1 LKLRHLLM
9 GLCLS
14 ALIAPKTQA
23 QDYKN
28 IVNTRFNTV
37 ASGPMDAVIV
47 DVPNGAD
54 AATIDKA
61 IAAKVNG
68 ARLARRSTLM
78 REISILR
85 QTFHLKGEIAP
96 GIADIVYVR
105 QNGKLILPQSKG
117 LGRAEGPNDIDFV
130 FPITAAASD
139 GGWTQA
145 QHDELVAVKNIMYV
159 ALKTVYGDPSWSG
172 TVTVINGDNTTSIP
186 SDPNVISGGIYDIS
200 NKKIIFAQYNSIQSK
215 VLNLTQMMAI
225 AFHGP
230 DAISYDA
237 WERGM
242 ARAATLES
250 VRSAIPALN
259 GTFGNNSVDPAD
271 PLWQA
276 MDRYDLLNQPP
287 LGNDRFF
294 PVSKTN
300 GVANEASFPLLLI
313 PRLTMSGTAW
323 LKALAETPSF
333 LRNFNTA
340 YYAAFTT
347 DPTVKNNIP
356 ALKQL
361 ASQALAGAQIEGL
374 SFTDWYQRQFVL
386 DTSVSPGT
394 KLYAFVL
401 PLRPDPADD
410 KDDFGYGVV
419 LYYFQ
424 TTFDTSGNSDEVSLN
439 GTSYPIY
446 WDYTYTNRLFLA
458 AQYERV
464 DIRNGIGTVAPT
476 FFATIGGDPNLNGQ
490 MRVTMDFPVN
500 SENVRLYVAPRNMGK
515 VQTTSGTVGYFY
527 GAVVGM
533 DTGKVQITTDTGANA
548 TFDVK
553 QGSFGGALDPSA
565 LSRPTRATLTVL
577 DSTNAQV
584 GQRKVNIGYTSNSDP
599 NSRLQEYE
607 SVLYVND
614 PVTSLTHTFP
624 VGPAMISF
632 PIQPLKPRA
641 GDALLNPTN
650 DLPLF
655 NDGNLLLAEWRQNLN
670 KADGD
675 NYLRYPSLDP
685 LKPGKG
691 YWENF
696 GGDTDVKIT
705 GRTTTLDQDL
715 SLGLLHGWNQI
726 GTPYNSPVNVSDLQ
740 FQYLADNVPVDLA
753 TAISKGYIVAQ
764 NVPGAG
770 QVAVWEYTT
779 ASGYIPATTL
789 QPWKGYWIRVL
800 VSEGVTITY
809 PNPTGPSRSIMLS
822 RGIKRAAP
830 VAVSGWAIPL
840 SVRGTD
846 GTGGTAY
853 LGQSDQAVSGY
864 DAKLDAMR
872 PPEFTR
878 AVPTVSF
885 PHPEWG
891 ANAGNYFSDIHGAGS
906 RDPWTVAVYAPNP
919 TRSYTLTWS
928 SLTNVP
934 RTTRLIL
941 VDMAT
946 GKRQYMQSSSGYSF
960 VPGNSPTRQ
969 FQILTEERTRGSLQ
983 IMNIVARQSRG
994 AATIEMSYDLTQGA
1008 TVTTEIKGLDGRT
1021 IRRLVPGRAAAS
1033 GTNNVIWDGRDEKAA
1048 SVASGSYLV
1057 NITARSP
1064 EGETARAIRMIT
1076 VVR

>member
-1 LKLRHLLM
+1 LKLRHLM
-9 GLCLS
+9 TGICLS
-14 ALIAPKTQA
+14 ALIAPTTQA

-37 ASGPMDAVIV
+37 ASGPMDALIV

-61 IAAKVNG
+61 IAAKVNA
-68 ARLARRSTLM
+68 ARQARRSGLT
-78 REISILR
+78 REINILR
-85 QTFHLKGEIAP
+85 QTFRLKGEIAP

-105 QNGKLILPQSKG
+105 QAGKLVIPQSRARS
-117 LGRAEGPNDIDFV
+117 RAEGDDIDFV

-159 ALKTVYGDPSWSG
+159 ALKTVYGSPSWSG

-200 NKKIIFAQYNSIQSK
+200 NHKIIFAQYNSIQSK

-230 DAISYDA
+230 NAISYDA

-250 VRSAIPALN
+250 VRSAVPALN

-294 PVSKTN
+294 PISKAN
-300 GVANEASFPLLLI
+300 GVANEASFPLMLI

-323 LKALAETPSF
+323 LKAQAETPSF

-340 YYAAFTT
+340 YYLAVAS
-347 DPTVKNNIP
+347 DATVKNNIP
-356 ALKQL
+356 TLKQI
-361 ASQALAGAQIEGL
+361 AATALSGAQIEGL
-374 SFTDWYQRQFVL
+374 SFNDWYQRQYVL
-386 DTSVSPGT
+386 DTSVSTGT

-401 PLRPDPADD
+401 PLRPEPDT
-410 KDDFGYGVV
+410 DDFGYGVV
-419 LYYFQ
+419 LYYYQ
-424 TTFDTSGNSDEVSLN
+424 TGFDMNNNSDETSLN

-446 WDYTYTNRLFLA
+446 WDYTFTNRLFLA

-464 DIRNGIGTVAPT
+464 DIRSGIGTVAPT
-476 FFATIGGDPNLNGQ
+476 FFATIGGDPNLNGK

-500 SENVRLYVAPRNMGK
+500 SENVRLYVAPRDMGK
-515 VQTTSGTVGYFY
+515 FPSSAGPTTYFY
-527 GAVVGM
+527 GTVVGM
-533 DTGKVQITTDTGANA
+533 DTGKVQVTTDTGANA

-553 QGSFGGALDPSA
+553 QGSFGGTIDPSA

-599 NSRLQEYE
+599 NSRIQEYE
-607 SVLYVND
+607 SVLYVSD
-614 PVTSLTHTFP
+614 PITSLTHTFP

-641 GDALLNPTN
+641 GDALLNPAN
-650 DLPLF
+650 DAPLF
-655 NDGNLLLAEWRQNLN
+655 NDGNLLLAQWKQNLN

-675 NYLRYPSLDP
+675 NYLRYPTLDP

-696 GGDTDVKIT
+696 GGATDVKII

-726 GTPYNSPVNVSDLQ
+726 GTPYNSPVNVADLQ
-740 FQYLADNVPVDLA
+740 FQYLADNLPVDMA

-770 QVAVWEYTT
+770 QVAVWDYTP
-779 ASGYIPATTL
+779 AAGYIPATTL

-809 PNPTGPSRSIMLS
+809 PNPTGPSRSIRLT
-822 RGIKRAAP
+822 RAATRVTP
-830 VAVSGWAIPL
+830 TATSGWSIPL
-840 SVRGTD
+840 TVRGTD

-872 PPEFTR
+872 PPDFTR

-891 ANAGNYFSDIHGAGS
+891 ANAGEYYSDIHRAGS
-906 RDPWTVAVYAPNP
+906 KDPWVVSVYTPNP

-928 SLTNVP
+928 SLNNVP

-946 GKRQYMQSSSGYSF
+946 GARQYMQSSSGYSF
-960 VPGNSPTRQ
+960 VPGNSPTRK
-969 FQILTEERTRGSLQ
+969 FQIITEERTRGSLQ
-983 IMNIVARQSRG
+983 ILNIVTRQSRG
-994 AATIEMSYDLTQGA
+994 ASTIEMSYDLTQGA
-1008 TVTTEIKGLDGRT
+1008 TVTTEIKGMDGRT
-1021 IRRLVPGRAAAS
+1021 VRRLAPGRAASS
-1033 GTNNVIWDGRDEKAA
+1033 GTNNVIWDGRDEKAI
-1048 SVASGSYLV
+1048 SVSSGSYLV
-1057 NITARSP
+1057 NITARTP
-1064 EGETARAIRMIT
+1064 DGESARAIRVIT